1 MNRCQTWAVA
11 LLVLTGGLTG
21 CWRSQSTAETG
32 SSPPPAPAPAKAEA
46 PATPAGMVR
55 TTVAFP
61 TGQRQSSAFLID
73 RIAPAE
79 VAVGQVFDSTIS
91 VTNISS
97 VPFGEVALVDR
108 CAATYKLVSAEPKP
122 AAAEAGM
129 TRWDLGRIE
138 PGQTKSIALR
148 SSAEA
153 VGSMRNC
160 MSLEYE
166 ANACVAINVVQ
177 PKLEVTVEAP
187 AEVLQCDPIN
197 VRYTVVNRGSGVARN
212 VAIQQALPEGLVT
225 ADGGGRAVQAKLDAL
240 DPNVPKVFSASLRAQ
255 ATGQFTHE
263 VAATAD
269 GGLKSQARAATVVRK
284 PVLKITKTGPQTI
297 YAGRPVTYEIVLTN
311 AGDGVARDTVLRDVL
326 PAGAKVAASTP
337 AAAIAPDAAT
347 WNVGALPPGESR
359 RFSITLVTANQGA
372 LRNSADAR
380 AFCAEAVSAAAQ
392 TQVRGIA
399 AVLLEVVDEADPI
412 QIGDVE
418 TYTVVVTNQGSAA
431 ETDIQIVCT
440 LEDAMQ
446 FVSATGV
453 TAGTASGKT
462 VTFAPLA
469 ELAPKAKAV
478 WKLQVKA
485 LKPGDIRFK
494 TSMTTE
500 QLTRPV
506 EETEATN
513 FYE

>member
-1 MNRCQTWAVA
+1 MNRQAWIV
-11 LLVLTGGLTG
+11 GL
-21 CWRSQSTAETG
+21 CLSTAAVLSGCYSQDRQAEAAPG
-32 SSPPPAPAPAKAEA
+32 SPPPPAARAEA
-46 PATPAGMVR
+46 PSAPAGMVR
-55 TTVAFP
+55 SSVAFP
-61 TGQRQSSAFLID
+61 TGQKQSSAFMID
-73 RIAPAE
+73 RVAPAE
-79 VAVGQVFDSTIS
+79 VAVGQVFDSTIT

-97 VPFGEVALVDR
+97 VPFGAVQLVDH
-108 CAATYKLVSAEPKP
+108 CGPTYQLVSAEPKP
-122 AAAEAGM
+122 AAAEEGV

-138 PGQTKSIALR
+138 PGESKSVTLR
-148 SSAEA
+148 SSASA
-153 VGSMRNC
+153 VGSLRNC
-160 MSLEYE
+160 LSLDYE
-166 ANACVAINVVQ
+166 AHACVAVNVVQ
-177 PKLEVTVEAP
+177 PKLEIAVEAP

-197 VRYTVVNRGSGVARN
+197 VRYTVVNRGTGVARN
-212 VAIQQALPEGLVT
+212 VTIQQALPEGLVT
-225 ADGGGRAVQAKLDAL
+225 AEGGKKTVEARIDSL
-240 DPNVPKVFSASLRAQ
+240 DPNAPKAFGVALRAQ
-255 ATGQFTHE
+255 ATGQFSHE
-263 VAATAD
+263 VAAAAD

-284 PVLKITKTGPQTI
+284 PVLKITKTGPQTV

-311 AGDGVARDTVLRDVL
+311 TGDGVARDTVLRDML
-326 PAGAKVAASTP
+326 PAGAKVAAATP

-347 WNVGALPPGESR
+347 WNVGALAPGESR

-412 QIGDVE
+412 QIGDIE

-431 ETDIQIVCT
+431 ETNIRIVCT
-440 LEDAMQ
+440 LEDTMQ

-453 TAGTASGKT
+453 TAGTASGRT

-485 LKPGDIRFK
+485 LKPGDVRFK